1 MCLPPRRL
9 HEGLGLCGHPHPTS
23 SSPYFILAL
32 LHPHPASP
40 SGSHLPRSK
49 PCVLK
54 DMGIKSI
61 FFAPRATLSASPCS
75 LSQAVTLA
83 VEKNHIKLP
92 VLITCLSTTSLP
104 AWPWPCAVAI
114 PPLLSAKQ
122 GWTLREAALGV
133 HLSCSVL
140 LLVLKELDGY
150 LTSFINLQGKVY
162 SINYLLEN

>member
-1 MCLPPRRL
+1 MWAP
-9 HEGLGLCGHPHPTS
+9 
-23 SSPYFILAL
+23 SPYFILTL

-133 HLSCSVL
+133 HLSCSIL